1 MYPNIYFALKDIFG
15 IDLPGFKLVN
25 SFGFFVALAFLI
37 CAWVLTLELRRKQQ
51 QGLFT
56 YTEETLTIGANA
68 SLSELLVNFLLGFV
82 FGYKIAGAFTIP
94 DALSDPQAYILSA
107 RGSLPI
113 GLLVGFI
120 FGGLK
125 WWEKYKQRLD
135 TPETRT
141 VRIWPH
147 DRVGDIVI
155 LAAAFG
161 FLGAKIFHNLENWGD
176 FVKDPVGSMIS
187 FSGLTFYG
195 GLICAGI
202 AIIWYARKHKIS
214 PIYLCDCMATT
225 MMLAY
230 ALGRVGCQ
238 VSGDGDWGITNTNPK
253 PFSFM
258 PDWLWA
264 YTYPHNV
271 IGEGVPIAG
280 CTGQFCNQLPVP
292 VYPTALY
299 EIIICLILFF
309 VLWFVRKRIK
319 IPGQLFGLY
328 LVFNGM
334 ERFFIEKIRVNT
346 KYDFLP
352 FHPTQAE
359 IISLLLI
366 IAGSLFLT
374 QSKKWFRKEH
384 SSAGI

>member
-1 MYPNIYFALKDIFG
+1 MYPNLYFALKDIFG

-25 SFGFFVALAFLI
+25 SFGFFVAIAFI
-37 CAWVLTLELRRKQQ
+37 ISAWVLTLEMRRKQQ

-56 YTEETLTIGANA
+56 YTEETITIGANA
-68 SLSELLVNFLLGFV
+68 SFTELLINFLMGFL
-82 FGYKIAGAFTIP
+82 FGYKIAGAFTIA
-94 DALSDPQAYILSA
+94 DALNDPQSYILST
-107 RGSLPI
+107 RGNLPI
-113 GLLVGFI
+113 GLMVGLF

-125 WWEKYKQRLD
+125 WWEKYKQKLNI
-135 TPETRT
+135 PEKRT
-141 VRIWPH
+141 IRIWPH

-161 FLGAKIFHNLENWGD
+161 FLGAKIFHNLENWND
-176 FVKDPVGSMIS
+176 FVKDPVGSLIS

-202 AIIWYARKHKIS
+202 AIIWYAKRHKIS
-214 PIYLCDCMATT
+214 PVHLCDCMAPT

-238 VSGDGDWGITNTNPK
+238 VSGDGDWGIVNTHPK
-253 PFSFM
+253 PFSAL

-264 YTYPHNV
+264 YNYPHNV
-271 IGEGVPIAG
+271 IGEGVSIPG
-280 CTGQFCNQLPVP
+280 CSGPYCNQLPLP

-299 EIIICLILFF
+299 EIIICLVLFF
-309 VLWFVRKRIK
+309 VLWFVRKQIK
-319 IPGQLFGLY
+319 IPGQIFGLY

-346 KYDFLP
+346 KYEFLP

-359 IISLLLI
+359 IISLLLVI
-366 IAGSLFLT
+366 SGVVLLFKA
-374 QSKKWFRKEH
+374 KKWFGKTDKQ
-384 SSAGI
+384 